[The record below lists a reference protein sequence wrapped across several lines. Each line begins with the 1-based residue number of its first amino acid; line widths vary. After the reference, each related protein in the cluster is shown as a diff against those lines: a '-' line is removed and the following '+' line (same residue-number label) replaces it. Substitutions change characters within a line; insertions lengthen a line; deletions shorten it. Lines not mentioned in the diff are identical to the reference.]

1 METITKR
8 HDHLNREVLDKTPV
22 EMPLGYEKPESLE
35 SMIARMI
42 RTTSIQAEKAGFE
55 TAEEADDFD
64 DDDEGEMKSEYQFTD
79 MQEENPY
86 AIPKPTAK
94 APMGNDPAQ
103 AAIAPN
109 QAPKLAETPPVEPKN
124 QSAVNAAQ

>member
-1 METITKR
+1 MNTAKR
-8 HDHLNREVLDKTPV
+8 HDEQNREVLDKTPV

-42 RTTSIQAEKAGFE
+42 RTTSVQAAKAGFE

-64 DDDEGEMKSEYQFTD
+64 DDDEGELKSEYQFTD

-86 AIPKPTAK
+86 ALPKPTNK

-103 AAIAPN
+103 AALAPN
-109 QAPKLAETPPVEPKN
+109 QAPGVAQTAPVQPTN
-124 QSAVNAAQ
+124 NPAVNAAQ